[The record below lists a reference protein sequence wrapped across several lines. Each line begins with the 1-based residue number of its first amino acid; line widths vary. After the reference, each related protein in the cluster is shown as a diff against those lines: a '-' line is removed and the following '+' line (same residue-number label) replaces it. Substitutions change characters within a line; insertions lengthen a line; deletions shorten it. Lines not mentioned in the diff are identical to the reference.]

1 MVLGTRFLWCA
12 LCVCVGFFPLLCW
25 DNIIMCGWFCLV
37 LAGFLV
43 SPTTVGLGVKFR
55 VLWVCE
61 TTG

>member
-1 MVLGTRFLWCA
+1 MVLGTRFCGVP
-12 LCVCVGFFPLLCW
+12 CVFVLVSSLVLCW
-25 DNIIMCGWFCLV
+25 DNIIMGGWFCLV